1 MKKNTYVA
9 PAITET
15 EIRGTENIMSSTSLS
30 TASSDLTQ
38 GSAKGAAAKGS
49 AAWYDEWDDEE

>member
-30 TASSDLTQ
+30 TTSLTQ
-38 GSAKGAAAKGS
+38 GSASGAAAKGS
-49 AAWYDEWDDEE
+49 AAWYDEWDEED

>member
-15 EIRGTENIMSSTSLS
+15 EIRGTENIMQSISASPSSISKGG
-30 TASSDLTQ
+30 AS
-38 GSAKGAAAKGS
+38 GAAAKGS
-49 AAWYDEWDDEE
+49 AAWYDEWDEED

>member
-15 EIRGTENIMSSTSLS
+15 EIRGTENMLAGSISIGGTSSGTGG
-30 TASSDLTQ
+30 A
-38 GSAKGAAAKGS
+38 GGAAARGS
-49 AAWYDEWDDEE
+49 AAWYAEWDDED

>member
-15 EIRGTENIMSSTSLS
+15 EIRGTENIMVSVSASTTS
-30 TASSDLTQ
+30 LTQ